1 MIIKKFFIN
10 KNNDSDEKI
19 FFFVDFKDVFIYN
32 LEKFSLFFHD
42 VFEFFNLK
50 NFTLGMVFFL
60 KKNILFLANEF
71 RFLFSVKLK
80 KLFFGIKK
88 TKNFRLSNY
97 FEEENWKHINLT
109 KEYFENLLKLSNF
122 KRFSRIN
129 NSKKAYILKQNFI
142 TLSNKYNSI
151 LKSFLFFKNNGGDYL
166 EFPLFFRYSK
176 HVFTIWDI
184 TSNRIVLEFFS
195 NNFSFSF
202 NFFFFLKVFKNHQ
215 STRKNFIEK
224 KLAKFFDKWFDKAFL
239 VYFNNTVKP
248 ELLLHFKKK
257 FLSKIFSRK
266 KQKNNQSQV
275 DFFFCYLE
283 AFHSKIISW
292 NRSIQE
298 NWAVFNYEFKP
309 TNQMKIKRFSIGYFL
324 KK

>member
-1 MIIKKFFIN
+1 MIIKNFFIN

-19 FFFVDFKDVFIYN
+19 FFVVDFKDVFIYN
-32 LEKFSLFFHD
+32 LEKFSLLFHD

-88 TKNFRLSNY
+88 TKNFRLSHCSG
-97 FEEENWKHINLT
+97 EENWKHIKLT

-129 NSKKAYILKQNFI
+129 NSKKAYILKRNFI
-142 TLSNKYNSI
+142 TLSNNYNSI
-151 LKSFLFFKNNGGDYL
+151 LKSFLFFKNNGGDHL
-166 EFPLFFRYSK
+166 EFPLFYRYSK
-176 HVFTIWDI
+176 HVSTIWDI

-202 NFFFFLKVFKNHQ
+202 NFSFFPKVFKNHQ

-224 KLAKFFDKWFDKAFL
+224 KLANFFDRCFHRAFFE
-239 VYFNNTVKP
+239 YFNNIIKP
-248 ELLLHFKKK
+248 ELLLNFKKK
-257 FLSKIFSRK
+257 FLSKNFSRK
-266 KQKNNQSQV
+266 KQMTNQSQV
-275 DFFFCYLE
+275 DFFFYYLE
-283 AFHSKIISW
+283 ALHSKIISW

-298 NWAVFNYEFKP
+298 NWAVFHYEFKP
-309 TNQMKIKRFSIGYFL
+309 TNQMKIRRFSIGYFL

>member
-1 MIIKKFFIN
+1 MIIKKIFLN
-10 KNNDSDEKI
+10 KNNDSDEKN

-32 LEKFSLFFHD
+32 LEKFSLLFHD

-88 TKNFRLSNY
+88 TKNFRLSHY

-109 KEYFENLLKLSNF
+109 KEYFENLLKLLNF

-129 NSKKAYILKQNFI
+129 NSKKAYILKRNFI

-195 NNFSFSF
+195 NNFSLSF
-202 NFFFFLKVFKNHQ
+202 NFFFFSKVFKNHQ
-215 STRKNFIEK
+215 STRKNFIKK
-224 KLAKFFDKWFDKAFL
+224 KLAKFFDKWFDKAFF

-248 ELLLHFKKK
+248 ELLLNFKKK
-257 FLSKIFSRK
+257 FSSKIFSRK
-266 KQKNNQSQV
+266 KQITNQSQAN
-275 DFFFCYLE
+275 FFFCYLE
-283 AFHSKIISW
+283 ALHSKIISW

-309 TNQMKIKRFSIGYFL
+309 TNQMKIKKFSIGYFL